1 MHNLRKVSEIIISL
15 QLIIISTL
23 VPVYISIPSIN
34 QIMQTYEIPISWQ
47 VPSIIIITL
56 IYKGE
61 IVIKAF
67 SIYLFIGLFL
77 IPVFQNGGS
86 LGYILTPNFGY
97 LLGIYPLIK
106 FVDKLNIK
114 NNKINFNE
122 LLKYGILGICSM
134 HLLGIIYSSIQIMYF
149 KQSDMFLYNI
159 SKYSLGKILY
169 HLLML
174 TPITL
179 LTKLI
184 NKYRLD
190 YDVK

>member
-1 MHNLRKVSEIIISL
+1 MHNLKKVSEIIISL

-86 LGYILTPNFGY
+86 LGYLLTPSFGY
-97 LLGIYPLIK
+97 LLGTYPLIK
-106 FVDKLNIK
+106 FIDKLNIK
-114 NNKINFNE
+114 NKKINFNE

-134 HLLGIIYSSIQIMYF
+134 HLLGIIYSSIQILYF
-149 KQSDMFLYNI
+149 KQSDILLYNI

-184 NKYRLD
+184 NKYRLENN
-190 YDVK
+190 VK

>member
-15 QLIIISTL
+15 QLIIISTF

-77 IPVFQNGGS
+77 IPVF
-86 LGYILTPNFGY
+86 
-97 LLGIYPLIK
+97 
-106 FVDKLNIK
+106 
-114 NNKINFNE
+114 
-122 LLKYGILGICSM
+122 
-134 HLLGIIYSSIQIMYF
+134 
-149 KQSDMFLYNI
+149 
-159 SKYSLGKILY
+159 
-169 HLLML
+169 
-174 TPITL
+174 
-179 LTKLI
+179 
-184 NKYRLD
+184 
-190 YDVK
+190 